1 MSSITPTQQA
11 RSGKTDE
18 TLDFSRKE
26 KAFHFKD
33 P

>member
-11 RSGKTDE
+11 KSGKTDE
-18 TLDFSRKE
+18 TLDLSRKE